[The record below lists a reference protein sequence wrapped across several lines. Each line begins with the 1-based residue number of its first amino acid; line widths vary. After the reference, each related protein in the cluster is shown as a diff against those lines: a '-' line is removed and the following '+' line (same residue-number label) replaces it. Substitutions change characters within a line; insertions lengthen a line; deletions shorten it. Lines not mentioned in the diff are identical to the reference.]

1 MLWWLVVLL
10 APAVLASPYVRDEA
24 AEAAAWGQ
32 PRLLPASKAPD
43 DDLHTAEKRAMLA
56 MLSRW
61 RPLTSA
67 VYQLLRPRT
76 PRPASQEAQAQA
88 QAHAQALSAETRGS
102 RRPLGQPLRWGR

>member
-1 MLWWLVVLL
+1 MLCWLLVLV
-10 APAVLASPYVRDEA
+10 APAVLAAPYVRDESA
-24 AEAAAWGQ
+24 VAWGRPPGAEAWQ
-32 PRLLPASKAPD
+32 QRLPPGHKAD
-43 DDLHTAEKRAMLA
+43 DDDVHTAEKRAMLA

-76 PRPASQEAQAQA
+76 PRPASQEA
-88 QAHAQALSAETRGS
+88 LSAETRGS